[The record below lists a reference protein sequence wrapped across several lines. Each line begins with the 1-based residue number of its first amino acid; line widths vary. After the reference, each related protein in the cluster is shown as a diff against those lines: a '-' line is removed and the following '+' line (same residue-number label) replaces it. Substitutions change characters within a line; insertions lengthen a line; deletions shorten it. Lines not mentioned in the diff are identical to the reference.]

1 MRSMQRRVEDL
12 EQQLAALRRDQTGT
26 NCRTATPLN
35 IRNGWWL
42 VVLDTELA
50 QGGTATAEILQWSV
64 TDNEWQRSG
73 TTVNVQDWQL
83 NLDETVPVGTKARA
97 SWYRNVWVLENPYC
111 AASDTLPSEIME
123 SEAGDEVTTEDGDTL
138 IVE

>member
-123 SEAGDEVTTEDGDTL
+123 SESGDEVTTEDGDTL

>member
-1 MRSMQRRVEDL
+1 MISWQRRVEDL
-12 EQQLAALRRDQTGT
+12 DLQLAALRRDMAGV

-73 TTVNVQDWQL
+73 TTINVQDWQL

-138 IVE
+138 TVE

>member
-1 MRSMQRRVEDL
+1 MRSMQRRAEDL
-12 EQQLAALRRDQTGT
+12 EQQLAALRRDQTGA

-73 TTVNVQDWQL
+73 TTINVQDWQL